1 MGMKERIAEIHEA
14 MLRELAGTD
23 EMKSLEAL
31 RVKVLGK
38 KGDLTALLRSMG
50 QLSPEERPAA
60 GALINEERERITALL
75 EERAQALKA

>member
-1 MGMKERIAEIHEA
+1 MKERIAEIHEA

-38 KGDLTALLRSMG
+38 AAFDTVFRLARALHVPPQSIVEPL
-50 QLSPEERPAA
+50 
-60 GALINEERERITALL
+60 
-75 EERAQALKA
+75 